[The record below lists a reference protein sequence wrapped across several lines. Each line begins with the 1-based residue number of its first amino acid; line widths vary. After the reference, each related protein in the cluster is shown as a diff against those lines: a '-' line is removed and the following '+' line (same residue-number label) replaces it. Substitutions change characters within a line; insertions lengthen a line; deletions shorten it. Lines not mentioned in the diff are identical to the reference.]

1 MGQEHDDPNN
11 EREDPQSASWTS
23 EDQDQLMSRYEQ
35 IAEEAQGAPSKDGKS
50 VVADYGLGGAV
61 PRSEQSRA
69 RYKAKDIYVR
79 LENTIY
85 GPITQDELSAM
96 LQSGEL
102 TGFESASADLQHWT
116 PLIYHPRMTLSGEID
131 PDATHDLLHQ
141 HSTLPAASRPVDKF
155 DLEALADEEEEP
167 PPPSTPLAAIL
178 IKPMKVSRKTGL
190 PLPVHADLDEEPLEK
205 VIERTDISPEQRE
218 AGTEAL
224 AEIAQQAQDLAER
237 GELSLSGEHVAV
249 AEGDSAPFPVASA
262 APSAPMPSDESGDFD
277 LEVDVDSG
285 AMVAFEDTAAEDPVP
300 ASGSD
305 EVAAAIAAAES
316 ESNTSVFVTWL
327 VVLLLLASAGVAAM
341 TMLRAS
347 TPEEV
352 PAPVVDEAP
361 AEEAPAPTAP

>member
-11 EREDPQSASWTS
+11 EREDPQSASWTP

-35 IAEEAQGAPSKDGKS
+35 IAEEAQGAASKDGKS

-155 DLEALADEEEEP
+155 DLEALADEEDEEP

-178 IKPMKVSRKTGL
+178 IKPMRVSRKTGL

-205 VIERTDISPEQRE
+205 VIERTDISPEQRVS
-218 AGTEAL
+218 GNEAL
-224 AEIAQQAQDLAER
+224 AEIAQQAQDLVER
-237 GELSLSGEHVAV
+237 GELSLSGEQVAV
-249 AEGDSAPFPVASA
+249 VMSDSAPFPA
-262 APSAPMPSDESGDFD
+262 ADPSKPELSDESGDFD
-277 LEVDVDSG
+277 LQVDVDDSEG
-285 AMVAFEDTAAEDPVP
+285 LDPFEDTAAADAVP
-300 ASGSD
+300 AEVSD
-305 EVAAAIAAAES
+305 EVAAAIAAAEA

-347 TPEEV
+347 TPAEV

-361 AEEAPAPTAP
+361 AEEAAAPSAP